1 MDIEKYLTIISN
13 SNDKNDIDL
22 VNSINDAITIL
33 HDTINKYDI
42 KSISLSFNGGKDSTV
57 VLHLLRLALQ
67 PIESEEVVRSISDIR
82 IVYFEPPAESP
93 NFQEVISF
101 ITKTEDYL
109 NVKIDILHGG
119 FKKGMS
125 DIIKEGARCVIV
137 GTRRIDPDGRFLE
150 GVFCPTSLNW
160 PPMMRVCPALDLTY
174 SDVWAVLLGANL
186 PFCSLYSEGYTSI
199 GSVYDTLKNPSLLI
213 PIQDLAENKEG
224 VISNVST
231 EKNLL
236 EVLSTIH
243 ISSQFN
249 DITSST
255 SSSSSSSSSSSVNQI
270 EIFLNEASSGKRTHL
285 PAWFLKN
292 DELERLG
299 RK

>member
-1 MDIEKYLTIISN
+1 M
-13 SNDKNDIDL
+13 NDFNDL
-22 VNSINDAITIL
+22 SILSSVLASFQEPRLSRLNRAILSIRGAL
-33 HDTINKYDI
+33 HVFNRPKEVVF
-42 KSISLSFNGGKDSTV
+42 SFNGGKDSTV

-125 DIIKEGARCVIV
+125 DLIKEGARCVIV

-231 EKNLL
+231 EMNLL

-255 SSSSSSSSSSSVNQI
+255 SSSSSSSSSVNQI

>member
-1 MDIEKYLTIISN
+1 MNTTSDLSILSSVISTFQEPRLSRLN
-13 SNDKNDIDL
+13 RAIS
-22 VNSINDAITIL
+22 SIRGAL
-33 HDTINKYDI
+33 HVFNRPREVVF
-42 KSISLSFNGGKDSTV
+42 SFNGGKDSTL

-67 PIESEEVVRSISDIR
+67 PIESDEVVRSLSDIR
-82 IVYFEPPAESP
+82 IVYFEPPLDRP
-93 NFQEVISF
+93 NFQEVLSF
-101 ITKTEDYL
+101 ITKTEEHL

-119 FKKGMS
+119 FKQGMS
-125 DIIKEGARCVIV
+125 ELIKEGARCVIV

-174 SDVWAVLLGANL
+174 SDVWAVLRSANL

-199 GSVYDTLKNPSLLI
+199 GSIHDTHKNPSLLI
-213 PIQDLAENKEG
+213 SIQDMAEKKEG
-224 VISNVST
+224 IISNVNT
-231 EKNLL
+231 EKNIL
-236 EVLSTIH
+236 EVLSTVH
-243 ISSQFN
+243 ISTQFN
-249 DITSST
+249 DTTTT
-255 SSSSSSSSSSSVNQI
+255 SSSSSSSLNQI
-270 EIFLNEASSGKRTHL
+270 EIFLNEATSGKRTHL